1 MEKRQAANTSANIR
15 YMILDSDKAK
25 KVKWGNGMESS
36 PDSVSLPALNS
47 RIQQSTSFLLSFVF
61 FLDHVSILL
70 LSCQFPG
77 FKMNKLFSSK
87 NKKEH
92 DLTDI

>member
-1 MEKRQAANTSANIR
+1 MEKRQATNTSANIR

-36 PDSVSLPALNS
+36 PDSVPLPALNS
-47 RIQQSTSFLLSFVF
+47 RIQQPVF
-61 FLDHVSILL
+61 CFFILDHVSILL

-77 FKMNKLFSSK
+77 FKMSKFFASK